1 MARLIITGEHEA
13 VKLANLHGQQVLQID
28 EALTEI
34 NAAGGYGRILGEVR
48 NFVLEHVEAFG
59 KLYGKR
65 VGVKT
70 EAKREAR

>member
-1 MARLIITGEHEA
+1 MARLIITGEHAA

-28 EALTEI
+28 RALTEI
-34 NAAGGYGRILGEVR
+34 NTVGGGYGRILGEVR
-48 NFVLEHVEAFG
+48 NFMLEHVEALG

-70 EAKREAR
+70 EAKR